1 MLASRRVRRRR
12 TAALA
17 SLTAAALLL
26 PTAVAHADPTAEEV
40 REEIEALEE
49 EYIEL
54 NAAYNEAKET
64 HEAAQE
70 ELEGI
75 LEEIEAAEEKVAE
88 LGLGARQLASSTY
101 TGVDFTS
108 FHHLLSSTGPEDALA
123 HQADLDYLSTQND
136 GNLAQYVTELENLEV
151 LEAEASATEEEA
163 AEALKEAEEA
173 TEAAEE
179 AIEEQEGLLSEL
191 TAEEQAAA
199 TQNVGQTGGGSSAG
213 GGGGGGGGGS
223 YTGPATGSAAT
234 ALNFAYAQVGKPY
247 VWGGTGPGGY
257 DCSGLTQ
264 AAWAAA
270 GVSLPRTTYQQVN
283 AGQRV
288 SWENKQPGDLLF
300 FYPGGSGPE
309 HVGLYAGDNVMV
321 HASTSARPIGTVTLN
336 DYYRANFVT
345 AVRP

>member
-1 MLASRRVRRRR
+1 MSGSRRGRVRR
-12 TAALA
+12 TAVLS
-17 SLTAAALLL
+17 SLTSAALLL
-26 PTAVAHADPTAEEV
+26 PCAVAHAEPTAEEV
-40 REEIEALEE
+40 REEIERLEE

-54 NAAYNEAKET
+54 NGTYNEAEET
-64 HEAAQE
+64 HEAAE
-70 ELEGI
+70 EKLEEI
-75 LEEIEAAEEKVAE
+75 LEEVEAAEEKVNE
-88 LGLGARQLASSTY
+88 LGLGARRLASSTY
-101 TGVDFTS
+101 TGIDLTS
-108 FHHLLSSTGPEDALA
+108 FHQLVDSTGPEDALA
-123 HQADLDYLSTQND
+123 HQADLEYLSEQHD
-136 GNLAQYVTELENLEV
+136 EHLEQYVLELENLET
-151 LEAEASATEEEA
+151 LEAEATETEEEA

-173 TEAAEE
+173 TEEAEAAM
-179 AIEEQEGLLSEL
+179 EEQEDLLADL

-199 TQNVGQTGGGSSAG
+199 TENVGQTGGGG
-213 GGGGGGGGGS
+213 GGGTS
-223 YTGPATGSAAT
+223 YTGPASGSAKT
-234 ALNFAYAQVGKPY
+234 ALDFAYAQVGKPY

-300 FYPGGSGPE
+300 FYPGGSGPD
-309 HVGLYAGDNVMV
+309 HVGMYAGDNVMV

-336 DYYRANFVT
+336 SYYHSNFVT

>member
-1 MLASRRVRRRR
+1 MLASRHVRRRR
-12 TAALA
+12 TAVLS

-26 PTAVAHADPTAEEV
+26 PAAVAYADPTAEEV
-40 REEIEALEE
+40 REEIETLEE

-75 LEEIEAAEEKVAE
+75 LEEVEAAEEKVAE

-108 FHHLLSSTGPEDALA
+108 FHQLLSSTGPEDALT
-123 HQADLDYLSTQND
+123 HQADLDYLSAQND
-136 GNLAQYVTELENLEV
+136 GNLEQYVTELENLEA

-179 AIEEQEGLLSEL
+179 AIDEQEGLLSEL

-199 TQNVGQTGGGSSAG
+199 TQNVGQTGGGGSG
-213 GGGGGGGGGS
+213 GSGGGGGGGGS
-223 YTGPATGSAAT
+223 YTGPASGNART
-234 ALNFAYAQVGKPY
+234 ALDFAYAQIGKPY
-247 VWGGTGPGGY
+247 GWGATGPGSY

-264 AAWAAA
+264 AAWASA